1 MFKLVKNPAIESSH
15 TWKSVQ
21 YESNFLVI
29 DNDRER
35 DIFQIPVVKVY
46 EAPERQGRGA
56 GFFSYRRYGS
66 LKHYPKIVFFFE
78 LLRRIAA
85 IQCLIDFIKIEK
97 SNGIREFEYLLKIVK
112 NDNESLIRYKT
123 LRLLAK
129 NPPFKKMESTL
140 NTSEIR
146 NLLWEIISQF
156 SACDSN
162 VRCAAIHLWKLLYRW
177 DFKYGL
183 SSKLWDHWLGHFWP
197 NIW

>member
-1 MFKLVKNPAIESSH
+1 MVSVSDITDMYLALIFVRFWNLSDSFPPTLPHKSSDLEQ
-15 TWKSVQ
+15 KSPK
-21 YESNFLVI
+21 SKISADDPTLKKCS
-29 DNDRER
+29 
-35 DIFQIPVVKVY
+35 DIFS
-46 EAPERQGRGA
+46 RNRGLSPNL
-56 GFFSYRRYGS
+56 GD
-66 LKHYPKIVFFFE
+66 FFE
-78 LLRRIAA
+78 LFTRIAA

-162 VRCAAIHLWKLLYRW
+162 VRCAAIHLWKLLYR
-177 DFKYGL
+177 
-183 SSKLWDHWLGHFWP
+183 
-197 NIW
+197 

>member
-1 MFKLVKNPAIESSH
+1 MTGNVTFSKFRWSKCMRRPSDRAEVPD
-15 TWKSVQ
+15 
-21 YESNFLVI
+21 FLVI
-29 DNDRER
+29 GGMALSNITRKL
-35 DIFQIPVVKVY
+35 F
-46 EAPERQGRGA
+46 
-56 GFFSYRRYGS
+56 
-66 LKHYPKIVFFFE
+66 FFFE

-162 VRCAAIHLWKLLYRW
+162 VRCAAIHLWKLLYR
-177 DFKYGL
+177 
-183 SSKLWDHWLGHFWP
+183 
-197 NIW
+197 

>member
-1 MFKLVKNPAIESSH
+1 MRAPEKVSIFGICGLLYQYPIVVIHWLVQAHKVS
-15 TWKSVQ
+15 KSLNYIFFVKIGSF
-21 YESNFLVI
+21 SNF
-29 DNDRER
+29 
-35 DIFQIPVVKVY
+35 
-46 EAPERQGRGA
+46 
-56 GFFSYRRYGS
+56 
-66 LKHYPKIVFFFE
+66 
-78 LLRRIAA
+78 LRRIAA

-162 VRCAAIHLWKLLYRW
+162 VRCAAIHLWKLLYR
-177 DFKYGL
+177 
-183 SSKLWDHWLGHFWP
+183 
-197 NIW
+197 